1 MEIIK
6 IPKQV
11 RERSVADIL
20 GLTGPACDAPS
31 IQDPMQLLLA
41 LLQQLPT
48 QPSQQPGDDTEP
60 STAQKRRQ
68 PASTTTT
75 AAAAAAAAHAAAAS
89 QDGAEQGTSRAG
101 GRTAGHTASCS
112 TAAAEGV
119 PTTVVVPRTLRRIRE
134 EEAAREFATASKA
147 RHASDDGGSPTSS
160 APWQQQNAFMQ
171 VGATPA
177 TVLPAGFTLHPSAA
191 PCGLGMTLLKRMGGK
206 GRTTKN
212 CTALGIVMS
221 DGTVVSYDKET
232 GLANVPRK
240 YHAQVSQQLAML
252 KQLHDAI

>member
-1 MEIIK
+1 M
-6 IPKQV
+6 P
-11 RERSVADIL
+11 
-20 GLTGPACDAPS
+20 
-31 IQDPMQLLLA
+31 
-41 LLQQLPT
+41 
-48 QPSQQPGDDTEP
+48 
-60 STAQKRRQ
+60 
-68 PASTTTT
+68 PASRIPCSCSWHCCSSYPHNRHSSRATTQSR
-75 AAAAAAAAHAAAAS
+75 AQRRSDAS
-89 QDGAEQGTSRAG
+89 QHRPPPQQQRQQQRHMQQQHHRMGLSRGRHVRG